1 MSLAPLK
8 SPDAAS
14 AHTRMT
20 RHTGAW
26 PRRERLQPADLA
38 HFTRQL
44 TTLLQA
50 GLPLLQALHLMARG
64 LHAGALR
71 RLLRQ
76 LARAIESGQS
86 LSQALRGHGD
96 VEPIYC
102 NLIAAGES
110 GGRLDTVLSG
120 LSQHLEKSI
129 ALRRA
134 LRSALVYPAAVVSVG
149 GIVAVLLLVG
159 VVPAFESI
167 FQSLGA
173 PLPALTRWVLDL
185 SRGLQQHG
193 PWALLALAGAG
204 TGFTRWRQ
212 TPAGRRAWDR
222 QRLRWPLWRTLTRH
236 AEAARWCRTLAI
248 LLSAGVAIHEA
259 LDSTAEVLSHGS
271 YRRACRRIRQQLTQG
286 HALSD
291 SLAQHPT
298 LFDPLL
304 VQLCAVGEESGTL
317 DTMLARMAD
326 HHEQQV
332 DAQVAHLATLLEPA
346 IMLVLGVMLGTLV
359 MAMYWPIFQLGQV
372 V

>member
-1 MSLAPLK
+1 MQ
-8 SPDAAS
+8 PD
-14 AHTRMT
+14 RC
-20 RHTGAW
+20 
-26 PRRERLQPADLA
+26 RRI
-38 HFTRQL
+38 
-44 TTLLQA
+44 
-50 GLPLLQALHLMARG
+50 G
-64 LHAGALR
+64 
-71 RLLRQ
+71 
-76 LARAIESGQS
+76 GQ
-86 LSQALRGHGD
+86 
-96 VEPIYC
+96 
-102 NLIAAGES
+102 
-110 GGRLDTVLSG
+110 LDTVLSR

-129 ALRRA
+129 ALRRT
-134 LRSALVYPAAVVSVG
+134 LRSALVYPSAVIGVG
-149 GIVAVLLLVG
+149 GVVAVLLLVG

-193 PWALLALAGAG
+193 LWALLAFAGLG
-204 TGFTRWRQ
+204 TWLTRWRQ

>member
-1 MSLAPLK
+1 MSQGADATTAK
-8 SPDAAS
+8 SHARRWPGLVTLDAQRGKRLS
-14 AHTRMT
+14 AT
-20 RHTGAW
+20 
-26 PRRERLQPADLA
+26 DKA

-44 TTLLQA
+44 STLLQA
-50 GLPLLQALHLMARG
+50 GLPLLQALHLMGRG
-64 LHAGALR
+64 LPAGPLR

-76 LARAIESGQS
+76 LAQAIESGQS
-86 LSQALRGHGD
+86 LSQALRQHGD
-96 VEPIYC
+96 IEPIFC

-110 GGRLDTVLSG
+110 GGQLDTVLSR
-120 LSQHLEKSI
+120 LSLHLDKAI
-129 ALRRA
+129 ALRRS
-134 LRSALVYPAAVVSVG
+134 LRSALVYPTAVVAVG

-159 VVPAFESI
+159 VVPAFEGM

-193 PWALLALAGAG
+193 PWGLLALAGMGSGLA
-204 TGFTRWRQ
+204 RWGQ

-222 QRLRWPLWRTLTRH
+222 QRLRWPVWRTLTRH

-271 YRRACRRIRQQLTQG
+271 YRRACRHIRQQLTQG
-286 HALSD
+286 QALSD
-291 SLAQHPT
+291 ALAQHPA

-326 HHEQQV
+326 HHEQHV
-332 DAQVAHLATLLEPA
+332 DAQVARLATLLEPA